1 MREYVI
7 VTDSCCDFSQDL
19 IRDLDLTVI
28 PLSVQLGEDRFRNCP
43 DEAPESHVFYTRLS
57 RENRRRL
64 LRPMWRSS
72 RTAFCPFCGRE
83 RTSCTWVFPLD

>member
-28 PLSVQLGEDRFRNCP
+28 PLSVQLGEDRQWDHRQ
-43 DEAPESHVFYTRLS
+43 V
-57 RENRRRL
+57 
-64 LRPMWRSS
+64 
-72 RTAFCPFCGRE
+72 
-83 RTSCTWVFPLD
+83 

>member
-57 RENRRRL
+57 RGEPAQTSAPDWL
-64 LRPMWRSS
+64 AAEIP
-72 RTAFCPFCGRE
+72 E

>member
-28 PLSVQLGEDRFRNCP
+28 PLSVQLGRTGSEIAR
-43 DEAPESHVFYTRLS
+43 TRPQRAMS
-57 RENRRRL
+57 FI
-64 LRPMWRSS
+64 P
-72 RTAFCPFCGRE
+72 
-83 RTSCTWVFPLD
+83 V